1 MVKSTT
7 VKVLALVTLISF
19 LGLIALHQSL
29 NFTAFSNAGKF
40 IRKAVLADEDVP
52 IDKPYGVTELPQ
64 NTNDIVDFRQDDDD
78 SDDEIR
84 ETKYGKEDD
93 TEEDE
98 EEEEEEDEEEEGEEE
113 EEEEEEEETEPVRRP
128 RLPKALI
135 IGFSKCGTTALRTFL
150 TLHPQIVSPI
160 EEVRYFNF
168 NYTKGLEWYR
178 RQMPPSTPN
187 QITIE
192 KTPSYIMSPI
202 VLKRIYLYDSQV
214 KLIIIVRDPII
225 RLQSQYAHTFRNAP
239 PGAQKPAFKFWVK
252 GDTTDRRITHF
263 IGYTKYIG
271 EVYDQFPRDQVLV
284 LAEEDFEQ
292 NPLSVMKE
300 VESFLNIKPA
310 FSKDMFYYNKSK
322 GFYCFNRENEFF
334 PTVLKM
340 VKVNNRTG
348 CLGEDK
354 GRDHPDID
362 DDFME
367 ELVKFIRPHNEQ
379 LFKLIGKKI
388 IWENF
393 E

>member
-1 MVKSTT
+1 MVKSTSVQVFLVIT
-7 VKVLALVTLISF
+7 VISF
-19 LGLIALHQSL
+19 LGLLVLHQSL
-29 NFTAFSNAGKF
+29 NFGAFSKASKF
-40 IRKAVLADEDVP
+40 IRKSVLAEQSSEEVPDGISEFRQSTDDP
-52 IDKPYGVTELPQ
+52 IDFQEK
-64 NTNDIVDFRQDDDD
+64 
-78 SDDEIR
+78 
-84 ETKYGKEDD
+84 
-93 TEEDE
+93 TEEAL
-98 EEEEEEDEEEEGEEE
+98 
-113 EEEEEEEETEPVRRP
+113 PSNRP

-150 TLHPQIVSPI
+150 TLHPDIVSPI

-178 RQMPPSTPN
+178 RQMPPSTEN

-202 VLKRIYLYDSQV
+202 VLQRIYLYDSQV
-214 KLIIIVRDPII
+214 KLIIIIRDPII
-225 RLQSQYAHTFRNAP
+225 RLQSQYAHTYRNAP
-239 PGAQKPAFKFWVK
+239 AGAHKPDFKIWVR
-252 GDTTDRRITHF
+252 GDSSDNRITHF
-263 IGYTKYIG
+263 VGYTKYIRQ
-271 EVYDQFPRDQVLV
+271 VYDQFPKNQILV

-300 VESFLNIKPA
+300 VELFLNLKPA
-310 FSKDMFYYNKSK
+310 FSKDMFYYNKGK

-362 DDFME
+362 DVFLK
-367 ELVKFIRPHNEQ
+367 ELVQFIRPHNEQ
-379 LFKLIGKKI
+379 LFRLIGKRI
-388 IWENF
+388 VWENF